1 MAKYRLAID
10 PDEEETQLAVTE
22 QGFALG
28 ENTAKTGRFRLAIDE
43 AQEAPPPEMTAGRA
57 GGLAARMGIQAIPSA
72 VAGLPALA
80 MDAYDSL
87 RNGVAMVSNAVLP
100 ESMEQPILP
109 PFRHSGM
116 VADVGTRMADAAGT
130 PQPATQMER
139 GVVDI
144 GSAALSGLG
153 GAGVYKLGNAATRAG
168 PTVSMVM
175 EELGRG
181 PVLQGLSAAGGVT
194 ASNFG
199 QNAGLPPEAVM
210 GLGVLGGITTG
221 VGVTGATRLGGAARS
236 AYRPYTTAGR
246 DVIAGKV
253 LNRFATRPAMAQEY
267 MENSVELV
275 PGSQPT
281 ISQVSRDPGLIAF
294 ENAARSTLDTG
305 AAPGGGN
312 RVGMRYSDQ
321 NTARQA
327 ELTKAAGTTA
337 DLEAAKKLKART
349 FQDLAAP
356 SFAGKSPVG
365 VDPKPVFDRINTIRG
380 TFDGKREPVQK
391 ALKYVEGRLS
401 QPGVDYTDPEQLY
414 AIRKDLNLARQGKLN
429 DNQDLKFAKGQ
440 IGDVIKTLDRV
451 IEQGA
456 PGYSRYM
463 RMFAERAQNV
473 ENMKTLQG
481 ARSSGAAQ
489 MSDPVT
495 NEETLVLGPFQR
507 AIEGAAAKG
516 KMDKMTTEQ
525 MRVVQSVVNDLDRA
539 AAPTSNVARV
549 PGSDTMRN
557 FSVGSVIGRILGDNP
572 GPAGAATQAAGQ
584 RGVGAA
590 LSWLYSMPDEQV
602 GQLLVDAVLEPKLAA
617 RLMKAATAEEI
628 ERVSRELAW
637 RSRVGTTS
645 SAIYGQSA
653 E

>member
-1 MAKYRLAID
+1 MANPWDRNWTK
-10 PDEEETQLAVTE
+10 PQEEDQPED
-22 QGFALG
+22 QGFTKGATVPWERQWG
-28 ENTAKTGRFRLAIDE
+28 AN
-43 AQEAPPPEMTAGRA
+43 APDVPEMTAKRA
-57 GGLAARMGIQAIPSA
+57 GGLAARMGLQAIPSA
-72 VAGLPALA
+72 IAGVPALA

-87 RNGVAMVSNAVLP
+87 DNMGRMAMNTVLP
-100 ESMEQPILP
+100 EDKQFAQIP
-109 PFRHSGM
+109 PFRHSGA
-116 VADVGTRMADAAGT
+116 VSDFGAGMADAAG
-130 PQPATQMER
+130 ATKPVGRLES
-139 GVVDI
+139 GLVDI
-144 GSAALSGLG
+144 GTAALSAGG
-153 GAGVYKLGNAATRAG
+153 GAGGYYAAAKQFKNAG
-168 PTVSMVM
+168 PTLSLIM
-175 EELGRG
+175 EEFGRG
-181 PVLQGLSAAGGVT
+181 PLTQTLGATGGAYAT
-194 ASNFG
+194 NLA
-199 QNAGLPPEAVM
+199 QNADLPPAAVL
-210 GLGVLGGITTG
+210 GAGVLGGTLTG
-221 VGVTGATRLGGAARS
+221 VGATGTTRIAGAARS

-349 FQDLAAP
+349 FKEEAAP

-516 KMDKMTTEQ
+516 KMDKMTTDQ

-602 GQLLVDAVLEPKLAA
+602 GQLLVDAVLDPKLAA